1 MKFSSIFKRTAM
13 AAVVAAS
20 LASVVTP
27 ANALV
32 FNAGDAVLVIYG
44 NDNEGYVNLG
54 NWDTLKTTGGTFD
67 VSAILSAAG
76 ISGSSQVQ
84 YTVVGN
90 SGVNTPMWFGN
101 SVDISSWST
110 TNKNTLNVNTY
121 NTLLTNWRGQLGA
134 VNDAAR
140 TIYSASDPL
149 LSFHTYLNIS
159 NTDTLGGTLNG
170 RRGSS
175 DLDQTL
181 YMLERT
187 GGPATLAAATTGFL
201 NSLTGQFI
209 VGNAAPVPVPA
220 AAVLF
225 ASGIVGLVGL
235 ARRQMSRLVS

>member
-1 MKFSSIFKRTAM
+1 MRFSSIFKRTAM

-44 NDNEGYVNLG
+44 NNNEGYLNLG

-67 VSAILSAAG
+67 VSGILGAAG
-76 ISGSSQVQ
+76 ISGSNQIQ

-90 SGVNTPMWFGN
+90 GGVNIPMWFGN
-101 SVDISSWST
+101 SVDIGTWTT

-121 NTLLTNWRGQLGA
+121 NTQLTQWRGQLGA

-140 TIYSASDPL
+140 QIYSAADAT
-149 LSFHTYLNIS
+149 LSFHQYMNIS
-159 NTDTLGGTLNG
+159 NTDTLAGTLNG

-175 DLDQTL
+175 DIDQTL
-181 YMLERT
+181 YLLERT
-187 GGPATLAAATTGFL
+187 GGPATLAGVTTGFL
-201 NSLTGQFI
+201 NSLTGQFV